1 MRYTLTANIEQ
12 GDKLAKNIYASDG
25 RILLN
30 AGIPLTVG
38 LIARL
43 NHMGVQAVFLEDEQ
57 LVDVTVEEVV
67 SEKTRRETTS
77 ALSETFQYVQG
88 GGELNVKSLNK
99 TIHTLLEEILTNK
112 DILLNLTDIRTED
125 NALYTHSI
133 NVCMMAVLTG
143 YKMGLERLKL
153 QELAIGALLHD
164 IGKILP
170 PRAGEESNHHT
181 WRGFN
186 FLRKNKEISTLSS
199 HIALA
204 HHEQIDGSGEPRGL
218 EEKDIHLLARITAV
232 ANYYD
237 NLVSG
242 DHEGNQPMQPFEA
255 CEKLLGLTNHH
266 FSYNVVWKFMRT
278 IAFYPTG
285 SQVKLTSGEG
295 GVVVQQH
302 KGLPQRP
309 IVRTFKTFAGQDDD
323 FEITDLDL
331 AEHTTLF
338 IKDSLD

>member
-1 MRYTLTANIEQ
+1 MRYTLIENIEQ
-12 GDKLAKNIYASDG
+12 GDKLAKHIYASDG

-38 LIARL
+38 MISRL
-43 NHMGVQAVFLEDEQ
+43 HQMGVQAVFLEDEQ
-57 LVDVTVEEVV
+57 LSDITVEEVIT
-67 SEKTRRETTS
+67 ERTKRAATS
-77 ALSETFQYVQG
+77 VLSESFQYVQHG
-88 GGELNVKSLNK
+88 GDLDTKKIYK
-99 TIHTLLEEILTNK
+99 TVSSLLEEIMANK

-125 NALYTHSI
+125 NALYSHSL

-143 YKMGLERLKL
+143 IKMNLDQEKL
-153 QELAIGALLHD
+153 QELAVGALLHD

-170 PRAGEESNHHT
+170 ARAGEEDDHT
-181 WRGFN
+181 WKGFN
-186 FLRKNKEISTLSS
+186 FLRRNKEISTLSS

-204 HHEQIDGSGEPRGL
+204 HHEHIDGSGEPRGL
-218 EEKDIHLLARITAV
+218 EEEDIHLLARITAV
-232 ANYYD
+232 ADYYD
-237 NLVSG
+237 NLVNG
-242 DHEGNQPMQPFEA
+242 TYNNRPLQPFEA
-255 CEKLLGLTNHH
+255 CEKLLGLTNYN
-266 FSYNVVWKFMRT
+266 FSHNVVWKFMRT

-302 KGLPQRP
+302 RGLPQRP
-309 IVRTFKTFAGQDDD
+309 IVRTFKTYGGKTDE

-338 IKDSLD
+338 IEHSME